1 MSDTKENILLKANK
15 IFGVAVAAERSRV
28 YREKR
33 WQMKNTTP
41 DCHIFSFAMYLTYI
55 FCTPEQMKLMTEW
68 VLSFLMSPHLLTPRV
83 YASASEKHTGYAT
96 KLLSFTHKWK

>member
-1 MSDTKENILLKANK
+1 MKWVSDTKENILLKTNK

-41 DCHIFSFAMYLTYI
+41 DCHIFSFAMCYVPHIHILHSGADEIDDRMSFI
-55 FCTPEQMKLMTEW
+55 FFN
-68 VLSFLMSPHLLTPRV
+68 VSPP
-83 YASASEKHTGYAT
+83 ADS
-96 KLLSFTHKWK
+96 